1 MTMTTPVRGRPRTAP
16 FDGTYEVLP
25 DVELSPEQAE
35 KARKLIDQA
44 KGRLTSEYG
53 HDEQTAWRFIQTR
66 AMNERVKIAE
76 IARRVVDGEL
86 AP

>member
-1 MTMTTPVRGRPRTAP
+1 LERHV
-16 FDGTYEVLP
+16 DDL
-25 DVELSPEQAE
+25 EQRLE
-35 KARKLIDQA
+35 ARKLIDRA
-44 KGRLTSEYG
+44 KGRLTSDYG

-86 AP
+86 HP